1 MSAGRNS
8 RGFYPL
14 EKWSVTTLRR
24 SLLQG
29 VSGAVL
35 EIGVGSGAN
44 LAIYSTNA
52 QVTALDR
59 NPDRLR
65 KLAAK
70 YPKSRHVLAD
80 AMFVPM
86 PDNAFDYV
94 IGTFVFCSIA
104 DPKVALME
112 VRRVLRPGGQLLL
125 MEHVRGLRPVTRR
138 LTDWLNP
145 CWVRLTHECHL
156 NRETAITVQSA
167 GLQIRRTQSYL
178 GGLVQRIEAVSPG

>member
-80 AMFVPM
+80 AMFV
-86 PDNAFDYV
+86 
-94 IGTFVFCSIA
+94 
-104 DPKVALME
+104 
-112 VRRVLRPGGQLLL
+112 RRVLRPGGQLLL